1 VTAVVYDPS
10 RQDRIDRLL
19 AVEEIKNLRLAYSA
33 YFDSQDI
40 EKLGSIFT
48 EDAVCEFDEQYG
60 GDWVGRETIRA
71 NYAAAAE
78 QVGAPYNAIHAVT
91 NPWIESTGEDT
102 ARGRWYLL
110 DILTRQGALTSQGG
124 HANPLLYVGLYE
136 DEYRKVDGVWLIS
149 RVRLSFLWP
158 ERTLQA

>member
-1 VTAVVYDPS
+1 MTAVVSDAS
-10 RQDRIDRLL
+10 RQASIDRLL

-40 EKLGSIFT
+40 EKLGLIFT

-71 NYAAAAE
+71 NYAAVAE

-91 NPWIESTGEDT
+91 NPWIELTGEDT

-158 ERTLQA
+158 ERTLKA